1 MTWALETTMI
11 GLTTG
16 AIYALIAMGYNV
28 VFATTGVLNF
38 AHGEFFMG
46 GMMLGA
52 FLFVTVGLPAPVA
65 LLLTMLAGA
74 LGGIV
79 EERLAVRGALQK
91 GSGLGSSG
99 WVLSTLGFG
108 IIIQS
113 GITLWLGPEL
123 RTFPS
128 FMPFDSITV
137 LDVTVT
143 AQRLLVI
150 AAALVVGALMYLFLE
165 KSLLGRALGAVEQ
178 DPDAA
183 RLRGIPVVRLGV
195 IAFAIG
201 GSLGALAGFLT
212 APLSAAVSS
221 VGLVFGLKGFI
232 AAAVGG
238 IPSIKGALIA
248 GFLLGLL
255 EVFGVAWLGAGYRDA
270 IVFGTLIVVLMIKP
284 AGLFGAGTVRA
295 V

>member
-1 MTWALETTMI
+1 MSWVLESVMI

-16 AIYALIAMGYNV
+16 AVYALIAMGYNV

-52 FLFVTVGLPAPVA
+52 YFFVTTGLPVLVA
-65 LLLTMLAGA
+65 LGLTVAIGA
-74 LGGIV
+74 LAAVI
-79 EERLAVRGALQK
+79 EERIAVRGVLK
-91 GSGLGSSG
+91 RGTGLGSSG

-108 IIIQS
+108 IAIQS
-113 GITLWLGPEL
+113 GITLWMGPEL

-128 FMPFDSITV
+128 FAPFGSITV
-137 LDVTVT
+137 FGVTIT
-143 AQRLLVI
+143 SQRLLVI
-150 AAALVVGALMYLFLE
+150 LAALAVGAAMYVFLE
-165 KSLLGRALGAVEQ
+165 RSRLGRALAAVEQ

-201 GSLGALAGFLT
+201 GGLGVLAGFVS

-221 VGLVFGLKGFI
+221 VGLIFGLKGFI

-248 GFLLGLL
+248 GFMLGLL

-270 IVFGTLIVVLMIKP
+270 IVFLTLIVVLMIRP
-284 AGLFGAGTVRA
+284 AGLFGTGKVRA

>member
-1 MTWALETTMI
+1 MTWVLETTMI

-16 AIYALIAMGYNV
+16 AVYALIAMGYNV

-46 GMMLGA
+46 GMMIGA

-65 LLLTMLAGA
+65 LLATVLIGALAG
-74 LGGIV
+74 II
-79 EERLAVRGALQK
+79 EERLAVRGAIEK
-91 GSGLGSSG
+91 GTGLGSSG

-108 IIIQS
+108 IIIQA
-113 GITLWLGPEL
+113 GITLWRGPEL

-128 FMPFDSITV
+128 FMPFDSITIF
-137 LDVTVT
+137 DVTIT
-143 AQRLLVI
+143 SQRILIIV
-150 AAALVVGALMYLFLE
+150 AALAVGAAMYIFLE

-201 GSLGALAGFLT
+201 GGLGALAGFLT

-248 GFLLGLL
+248 GFGLGLL

-270 IVFGTLIVVLMIKP
+270 IVFGALIVVLMIRP
-284 AGLFGAGTVRA
+284 AGLFGAGVVRA